1 MYLLFGPLSVG
12 HLVVEDDLADGRVA
26 VVGDPPADVD
36 GRRRRLDDVHRRG
49 LRRLCVG
56 RRNIFKYLFLLSAF
70 LLLVFH
76 QTDWLL
82 DWSLGVQWARLL
94 ITYPTSAS
102 LRQKLDK

>member
-49 LRRLCVG
+49 LRRLCN
-56 RRNIFKYLFLLSAF
+56 R
-70 LLLVFH
+70 
-76 QTDWLL
+76 W
-82 DWSLGVQWARLL
+82 
-94 ITYPTSAS
+94 
-102 LRQKLDK
+102 